1 MARPTQI
8 TDDTIV
14 TALAAGGEVTA
25 AELADRL
32 GMGQST
38 AAKRLAALE
47 ASGAVRRT
55 PGGRVDGVR
64 VADRWSSAAPTA
76 GTAEPDVP
84 EAGADVPGTDVPD
97 TGGTAPVETA
107 QGEPAAVPGGSGR
120 LGRGAFGTLVRD
132 YLAARPGE
140 AFGPAA
146 VGEALGRSQGAVSNL
161 CGSSLSSPTAEEVAE
176 GVGISV
182 SVARRVLGEL
192 ERDGLVARSAGGSE
206 GGRRAPDRWTLAAH
220 GPSDGKVRL
229 GRGRLREMVLDHL
242 GAHPGE
248 VSPAQLSKTLGHSAG
263 AISNVLA
270 KLTGSGELVQTSDHP
285 RRYAAQPR

>member
-8 TDDTIV
+8 TDETLV

-64 VADRWSSAAPTA
+64 VADRWSSAAPAT
-76 GTAEPDVP
+76 GTAEPAVPEPVGDVP
-84 EAGADVPGTDVPD
+84 ATDE
-97 TGGTAPVETA
+97 TTAPVETA
-107 QGEPAAVPGGSGR
+107 QGEPAAAPGGSGR
-120 LGRGAFGTLVRD
+120 LGRGALGTLVRD

-146 VGEALGRSQGAVSNL
+146 VGKALGRSQGAVSN
-161 CGSSLSSPTAEEVAE
+161 SLASMA
-176 GVGISV
+176 
-182 SVARRVLGEL
+182 AR
-192 ERDGLVARSAGGSE
+192 
-206 GGRRAPDRWTLAAH
+206 
-220 GPSDGKVRL
+220 
-229 GRGRLREMVLDHL
+229 
-242 GAHPGE
+242 GE
-248 VSPAQLSKTLGHSAG
+248 V
-263 AISNVLA
+263 
-270 KLTGSGELVQTSDHP
+270 ELVGDKP
-285 RRYAAQPR
+285 RRYRIAS

>member
-64 VADRWSSAAPTA
+64 VADRWSSAAPAT
-76 GTAEPDVP
+76 GTAAPD
-84 EAGADVPGTDVPD
+84 TDVPD
-97 TGGTAPVETA
+97 TGGTTRVETA
-107 QGEPAAVPGGSGR
+107 QGEPAAAPGGSGR
-120 LGRGAFGTLVRD
+120 LGRGALGTLVRD

-146 VGEALGRSQGAVSNL
+146 VGKALGRSQGAVSN
-161 CGSSLSSPTAEEVAE
+161 SLASMA
-176 GVGISV
+176 
-182 SVARRVLGEL
+182 AR
-192 ERDGLVARSAGGSE
+192 
-206 GGRRAPDRWTLAAH
+206 
-220 GPSDGKVRL
+220 
-229 GRGRLREMVLDHL
+229 
-242 GAHPGE
+242 GE
-248 VSPAQLSKTLGHSAG
+248 V
-263 AISNVLA
+263 
-270 KLTGSGELVQTSDHP
+270 ELVGEKP
-285 RRYAAQPR
+285 RRYRIAS